1 MNKAFLVGNLTRDPE
16 LSTVSNGTAVCK
28 FAIAVNRRFADA
40 EGNRQTDFFNIVAWR
55 ALGENCA
62 KFLKK
67 GSKVGV
73 VGQIQT
79 RTFEQDGVKKY
90 FTEIVAD
97 EVEFLS
103 SKNSTGT
110 ESTGTGT
117 SSGGSG
123 ELHPV
128 QDDSLPF

>member
-16 LSTVSNGTAVCK
+16 LSTIPNGTAVCK

-55 ALGENCA
+55 ALGENCG

-79 RTFEQDGVKKY
+79 RTYEQDGVKKY
-90 FTEIVAD
+90 FTEIIAD

-103 SKNSTGT
+103 PKGGVEMETG
-110 ESTGTGT
+110 EMQ
-117 SSGGSG
+117 
-123 ELHPV
+123 PV
-128 QDDSLPF
+128 ADDDLPF